1 MKRKMTGAVA
11 ALAVPAAAAGFF
23 LASAGSAVAGPASAV
38 TTAVTTADVTT
49 PGGPVQPATS
59 TQPGGPVQPVA
70 STQPGGPVQ
79 PAQPA
84 QPGSPVKSAPAP
96 TRPAPAKPAP
106 ARPAPAPRVTV
117 KAWVSNAYPK
127 DGTTEY
133 INVDTMKDA
142 KVTTVAHFKNGEQVR
157 TTYANSKGDATVA
170 YNVGWAQPGYPV
182 HVTVTATEGPSS
194 ATTYTQFTPQQ

>member
-1 MKRKMTGAVA
+1 M
-11 ALAVPAAAAGFF
+11 
-23 LASAGSAVAGPASAV
+23 
-38 TTAVTTADVTT
+38 
-49 PGGPVQPATS
+49 
-59 TQPGGPVQPVA
+59 
-70 STQPGGPVQ
+70 
-79 PAQPA
+79 
-84 QPGSPVKSAPAP
+84 
-96 TRPAPAKPAP
+96 KPAP
-106 ARPAPAPRVTV
+106 APHPAPAPRVTV
-117 KAWVSNAYPK
+117 KAWASNSYPK

-133 INVDTMKDA
+133 INVDTLKGA